1 MNDVNV
7 GVEVIDAQAVLP
19 LAVDAR
25 IERVAGG
32 LVFTE
37 GALWHSENDYLLFS
51 DIIGNQMHR
60 WDAESGLA
68 SFRQPSHMAN
78 GNTWDL
84 QGRLLTCEHA
94 SSRVTRAEHDGSL
107 SVLASHFDGREL
119 NSPND
124 IVVRSDG
131 AIYFTDPIFG
141 RRAPH
146 GVPRAPELDHSSVYR
161 VDPRDGS
168 LTRLSPRLE
177 QPNGLCFSLDE
188 SLMYV
193 NDSPRK
199 QIHVFPVLADGTL
212 GEGRLFASLPGSEPG
227 VPDGMKVDTLGHV
240 YCCGPGGIHVLTPNG
255 HLLARIRFP
264 EKACNFA
271 FGDAD
276 HSTLYVTA
284 CTSVYRVRV
293 QVPGRPQWQVAP
305 QRQAQGLPI
314 QWPGND

>member
-1 MNDVNV
+1 MSEFSQ
-7 GVEVIDAQAVLP
+7 GVEVIDAQAALP
-19 LAVDAR
+19 LAADAR
-25 IERVAGG
+25 IERIATGF
-32 LVFTE
+32 VFTE
-37 GALWHSENDYLLFS
+37 GALWHGEQAYLLFS

-60 WDAESGLA
+60 WDAQDGVT

-94 SSRVTRAEHDGSL
+94 SSRVTRTEHDGSIT
-107 SVLASHFDGREL
+107 VLASHFEGREL

-124 IVVRSDG
+124 IVVKSDG

-161 VDPRDGS
+161 IDPDEGT

-188 SLMYV
+188 RLMYV

-199 QIHVFPVLADGTL
+199 QIHVFPVLADGSL
-212 GEGRLFASLPGSEPG
+212 GEGRLFAHLPGDEPG
-227 VPDGMKVDTLGHV
+227 VPDGMKVDAEGHI
-240 YCCGPGGIHVLTPNG
+240 YCCGPGGIHVLTPEG
-255 HLLARIRFP
+255 RRIARIRFP

-276 HSTLYVTA
+276 CRTLYVTA

-293 QVPGRPQWQVAP
+293 STPGRPQWWVAAHP
-305 QRQAQGLPI
+305 QAVPPAGPA
-314 QWPGND
+314 GHD